1 MFNLI
6 LFLEYIISKR
16 LIEIWETNVIL
27 KFATLRPLK
36 YDLILYVCF
45 KLMFL
50 FSHFL
55 LLLMIIKL

>member
-1 MFNLI
+1 MFSLI

-27 KFATLRPLK
+27 KFATLRSLQS
-36 YDLILYVCF
+36 DLILYVYF